1 MSKYDALWGSIRE
14 RGQPRLTLSFDAAE
28 ELAGVPLDHSFLSC
42 KKELTAYGYAVS
54 SFLQLR
60 KELTAYG
67 YAGGRIS
74 MKNRTVLF
82 IKSEE
87 VP

>member
-1 MSKYDALWGSIRE
+1 MSKFAALWESIRG
-14 RGQPRLTLSFDAAE
+14 RGQPRLTPSFVAGE

-42 KKELTAYGYAVS
+42 KKELTAYGYAV
-54 SFLQLR
+54 
-60 KELTAYG
+60 
-67 YAGGRIS
+67 GRIS

>member
-1 MSKYDALWGSIRE
+1 MSKYDALWESIRE
-14 RGQPRLTLSFDAAE
+14 RGQPRLALSFDAVE

-42 KKELTAYGYAVS
+42 KKGLTAYGYAV
-54 SFLQLR
+54 
-60 KELTAYG
+60 
-67 YAGGRIS
+67 GRIS

>member
-1 MSKYDALWGSIRE
+1 MRKHDALRESICE
-14 RGQPRLTLSFDAAE
+14 RSQPRLTLSFDAVE

-42 KKELTAYGYAVS
+42 KKELTAYGYAV
-54 SFLQLR
+54 
-60 KELTAYG
+60 
-67 YAGGRIS
+67 GRIS

>member
-1 MSKYDALWGSIRE
+1 MSKYDALWESIRE
-14 RGQPRLTLSFDAAE
+14 RGQPRLTLSFDTVE

-54 SFLQLR
+54 
-60 KELTAYG
+60 
-67 YAGGRIS
+67 RIS

>member
-1 MSKYDALWGSIRE
+1 MSKYDALWESIRE

-42 KKELTAYGYAVS
+42 KKELTAYGYAV
-54 SFLQLR
+54 
-60 KELTAYG
+60 
-67 YAGGRIS
+67 GRIS
-74 MKNRTVLF
+74 MKSRIVLF

>member
-1 MSKYDALWGSIRE
+1 MSKYDALWEFIRE
-14 RGQPRLTLSFDAAE
+14 RGQPQLTLSFDTVE
-28 ELAGVPLDHSFLSC
+28 ELAGVPLDRSFLSC
-42 KKELTAYGYAVS
+42 KKELTAYGYAV
-54 SFLQLR
+54 
-60 KELTAYG
+60 
-67 YAGGRIS
+67 GRIS

>member
-1 MSKYDALWGSIRE
+1 MSKYDKLWEYVGG
-14 RGQPRLTLSFDAAE
+14 RGEDSFKLSFAQIADI
-28 ELAGVPLDHSFLSC
+28 AGVPLDHSFLSC
-42 KKELTAYGYAVS
+42 KMELTAYGYAV
-54 SFLQLR
+54 
-60 KELTAYG
+60 
-67 YAGGRIS
+67 GRIS

>member
-1 MSKYDALWGSIRE
+1 MSKYDALWESIRG
-14 RGQPRLTLSFDAAE
+14 RGQPRLTPSFDAVE
-28 ELAGVPLDHSFLSC
+28 ELAGVPLDRSFLSC
-42 KKELTAYGYAVS
+42 KMELTAYGYAV
-54 SFLQLR
+54 
-60 KELTAYG
+60 
-67 YAGGRIS
+67 GRIS

>member
-14 RGQPRLTLSFDAAE
+14 RGQPRLTLSFDTVE
-28 ELAGVPLDHSFLSC
+28 DLAGVPLDHSFLSC
-42 KKELTAYGYAVS
+42 QKELTAYGYAV
-54 SFLQLR
+54 
-60 KELTAYG
+60 
-67 YAGGRIS
+67 GRIS

>member
-1 MSKYDALWGSIRE
+1 MSKYDALWESIRE
-14 RGQPRLTLSFDAAE
+14 RGQPRLALSFDAVE
-28 ELAGVPLDHSFLSC
+28 ELAGVPLDHSFLNC

-54 SFLQLR
+54 
-60 KELTAYG
+60 
-67 YAGGRIS
+67 RIS

>member
-1 MSKYDALWGSIRE
+1 MSNYDALWESIRE
-14 RGQPRLTLSFDAAE
+14 RGQPRLTLSFDTVE
-28 ELAGVPLDHSFLSC
+28 ELASVPLDHSFLSC
-42 KKELTAYGYAVS
+42 KKELTAYGYAV
-54 SFLQLR
+54 
-60 KELTAYG
+60 
-67 YAGGRIS
+67 GRIS

>member
-1 MSKYDALWGSIRE
+1 MSKYDALWEFIRE
-14 RGQPRLTLSFDAAE
+14 RGQPQLTLSFDTVE

-42 KKELTAYGYAVS
+42 KKELTAYGYAV
-54 SFLQLR
+54 
-60 KELTAYG
+60 
-67 YAGGRIS
+67 GRIS

>member
-1 MSKYDALWGSIRE
+1 MRVPSRFMRKIVCRLRL
-14 RGQPRLTLSFDAAE
+14 RLTLSFDAVE

-42 KKELTAYGYAVS
+42 KKELTAYGYAV
-54 SFLQLR
+54 
-60 KELTAYG
+60 
-67 YAGGRIS
+67 GRIS

>member
-1 MSKYDALWGSIRE
+1 MSKYDALWESIRE
-14 RGQPRLTLSFDAAE
+14 RGQPRLTLSFDAVE

-54 SFLQLR
+54 
-60 KELTAYG
+60 
-67 YAGGRIS
+67 RIS

>member
-14 RGQPRLTLSFDAAE
+14 RGQPRLTLSFDTVE
-28 ELAGVPLDHSFLSC
+28 ELASVPLDHSFLSC
-42 KKELTAYGYAVS
+42 KKELTAYGYAV
-54 SFLQLR
+54 
-60 KELTAYG
+60 
-67 YAGGRIS
+67 GRIS
-74 MKNRTVLF
+74 TTNRTVLF

>member
-1 MSKYDALWGSIRE
+1 MCKHDAQRESIRE
-14 RGQPRLTLSFDAAE
+14 RGQPRLTLSFDAVE
-28 ELAGVPLDHSFLSC
+28 ELAGVPLDRSFLSC
-42 KKELTAYGYAVS
+42 KMDLTAYGYAV
-54 SFLQLR
+54 
-60 KELTAYG
+60 
-67 YAGGRIS
+67 GRIS

>member
-1 MSKYDALWGSIRE
+1 MSKYDALWESIRG
-14 RGQPRLTLSFDAAE
+14 RGQPRLTPSFDAVE

-42 KKELTAYGYAVS
+42 KKELTAYGYAV
-54 SFLQLR
+54 
-60 KELTAYG
+60 
-67 YAGGRIS
+67 GRIS
-74 MKNRTVLF
+74 MKNRTALF

>member
-1 MSKYDALWGSIRE
+1 MSKYDALWESIRE
-14 RGQPRLTLSFDAAE
+14 RGQPRLTLSFDTVE
-28 ELAGVPLDHSFLSC
+28 ELAGVPLDHSLLSC

-54 SFLQLR
+54 
-60 KELTAYG
+60 
-67 YAGGRIS
+67 RIS

>member
-1 MSKYDALWGSIRE
+1 MSKYAALRESIRE
-14 RGQPRLTLSFDAAE
+14 RGQPQLTLSFDAVE

-42 KKELTAYGYAVS
+42 KKELTAYGYAV
-54 SFLQLR
+54 
-60 KELTAYG
+60 
-67 YAGGRIS
+67 GRIS

>member
-14 RGQPRLTLSFDAAE
+14 RGQPRLTLSFDTVE
-28 ELAGVPLDHSFLSC
+28 ELAGVPLDHSFLNC

-54 SFLQLR
+54 
-60 KELTAYG
+60 
-67 YAGGRIS
+67 RIS

>member
-1 MSKYDALWGSIRE
+1 MSKYDALWESIRE
-14 RGQPRLTLSFDAAE
+14 RGQPRLTLSFDTVE

-42 KKELTAYGYAVS
+42 KKELTAYGYAV
-54 SFLQLR
+54 
-60 KELTAYG
+60 
-67 YAGGRIS
+67 GRIS
-74 MKNRTVLF
+74 MKSRIVLF

>member
-1 MSKYDALWGSIRE
+1 MSKYNALWESIRE
-14 RGQPRLTLSFDAAE
+14 RGQPRLALSFDAVE

-42 KKELTAYGYAVS
+42 KKELTAYGDAV
-54 SFLQLR
+54 
-60 KELTAYG
+60 
-67 YAGGRIS
+67 GRIS